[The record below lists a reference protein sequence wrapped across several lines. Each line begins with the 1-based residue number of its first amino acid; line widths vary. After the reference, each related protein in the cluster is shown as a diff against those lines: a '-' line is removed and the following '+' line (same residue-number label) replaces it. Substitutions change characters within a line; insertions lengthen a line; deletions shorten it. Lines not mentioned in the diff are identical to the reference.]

1 MEVENIQHERED
13 VFPLTQKEAERKG
26 ITNRAD
32 VNRNCLFARRL
43 VKLRS
48 EKGLPQ
54 QKLADALDVSKS
66 TISLYETGDTV
77 PDAKNIV
84 RLCNIFGVS
93 CDYLLCQTNYRRPKD
108 ERLTIEEMGYSEK
121 AAQKLNDLDLFR
133 VRDKSTHVVLPFS
146 PKESFNLICE
156 DERFP
161 KMMQLVSDAYQ
172 MKIGSV
178 RWKSEYGDTLDEA
191 SNLEIKGCR
200 MTLYTI
206 GEGSMPLGEV
216 AEVYLQ
222 RASEI
227 FKDIVRDF
235 PTEDLKNG
243 VEYHMFING
252 NVYNPLLK
260 DKYHEREWEHD
271 TRTNEEVQRETEEL
285 RKALYAT
292 EQDE

>member
-1 MEVENIQHERED
+1 MEVPI
-13 VFPLTQKEAERKG
+13 FPVTPKEAEEYG
-26 ITNRAD
+26 IENRAEA
-32 VNRNCLFARRL
+32 NRNCPFARML
-43 VKLRS
+43 ASLRQ
-48 EKGLPQ
+48 EKGLTQ
-54 QKLADALDVSKS
+54 QKLADLLKCSKS

-77 PDAKNIV
+77 PYAKNIV

-121 AAQKLNDLDLFR
+121 ATQKLNDLDLFR

-161 KMMQLVSDAYQ
+161 KMMQLVGDAYQ

-206 GEGSMPLGEV
+206 GEGSMPLSEV

-235 PTEDLKNG
+235 PTEDPETG
-243 VEYHMFING
+243 TEYHMFING

-260 DKYHEREWEHD
+260 DKYHKCEWEHD
-271 TRTNEEVQRETEEL
+271 TRTDEEVQRETEEL

>member
-1 MEVENIQHERED
+1 MEAENIQHERED

-48 EKGLPQ
+48 EKGLTQ

-235 PTEDLKNG
+235 PTEDLKTG

>member
-1 MEVENIQHERED
+1 ME
-13 VFPLTQKEAERKG
+13 A
-26 ITNRAD
+26 
-32 VNRNCLFARRL
+32 NRNCLFARRL
-43 VKLRS
+43 ASLRQ
-48 EKGLPQ
+48 EKGLTQ
-54 QKLADALDVSKS
+54 QKLADLLKCSKS

-84 RLCNIFGVS
+84 RLCDIFGVS
-93 CDYLLCQTNYRRPKD
+93 CDYLLCQTNYRRAKD

-133 VRDKSTHVVLPFS
+133 VRDKATHVALPFS

-156 DERFP
+156 DERFS

-191 SNLEIKGCR
+191 SNLEIGGCR
-200 MTLYTI
+200 AMLFAI
-206 GEGSMPLGEV
+206 GEASAPVGEM

-222 RASEI
+222 RASEL
-227 FKDIVRDF
+227 FKDIVRGF
-235 PTEDLKNG
+235 PTEDPETG
-243 VEYHMFING
+243 EEYHMLVRG
-252 NVYNPLLK
+252 NIYNPILK
-260 DKYHEREWEHD
+260 GEDQSRMWENNGD
-271 TRTNEEVQRETEEL
+271 YSEDEDDDGDYDDED
-285 RKALYAT
+285 

>member
-1 MEVENIQHERED
+1 M
-13 VFPLTQKEAERKG
+13 
-26 ITNRAD
+26 
-32 VNRNCLFARRL
+32 
-43 VKLRS
+43 
-48 EKGLPQ
+48 
-54 QKLADALDVSKS
+54 
-66 TISLYETGDTV
+66 
-77 PDAKNIV
+77 PDAKNRV
-84 RLCNIFGVS
+84 RLCDIFGVS
-93 CDYLLCQTNYRRPKD
+93 CDYLLCQTNYRRAED

-133 VRDKSTHVVLPFS
+133 VRDKATHVALPFS

-156 DERFP
+156 DERFS

-222 RASEI
+222 RASEL

-235 PTEDLKNG
+235 PTEDLKTG

-285 RKALYAT
+285 RKALTQQNRTSEQATRPFSIKQNPKEDTYAKET
-292 EQDE
+292 LQR

>member
-48 EKGLPQ
+48 EKGLTQ

-206 GEGSMPLGEV
+206 GEGSMPLDEV

-235 PTEDLKNG
+235 PTEDLKTG

>member
-48 EKGLPQ
+48 EKGLTQ
-54 QKLADALDVSKS
+54 QKVADALDVSKS

-222 RASEI
+222 RASEL

-235 PTEDLKNG
+235 PTEDPETG
-243 VEYHMFING
+243 AEYHMFING

-271 TRTNEEVQRETEEL
+271 TRTDEEVRREAEDL
-285 RKALYAT
+285 RKALDST

>member
-48 EKGLPQ
+48 EKGLTQ

-235 PTEDLKNG
+235 PTEDLKTG

>member
-48 EKGLPQ
+48 EKGLTQ
-54 QKLADALDVSKS
+54 QKVADALDVSKS

-235 PTEDLKNG
+235 PTEDLKTG

>member
-48 EKGLPQ
+48 EKGLTQ

-84 RLCNIFGVS
+84 RLCNIFGVG

-235 PTEDLKNG
+235 PTEDLKTG

>member
-1 MEVENIQHERED
+1 M
-13 VFPLTQKEAERKG
+13 LK
-26 ITNRAD
+26 
-32 VNRNCLFARRL
+32 C
-43 VKLRS
+43 
-48 EKGLPQ
+48 
-54 QKLADALDVSKS
+54 SKS

-84 RLCNIFGVS
+84 RLCDIFGVS
-93 CDYLLCQTNYRRPKD
+93 CDYLLCQTNYRRAED

-133 VRDKSTHVVLPFS
+133 VRDKATHVALPFS

-156 DERFP
+156 DERFS

-271 TRTNEEVQRETEEL
+271 TRTDEEVRCEAEDL
-285 RKALYAT
+285 RKALDST

>member
-13 VFPLTQKEAERKG
+13 VFPLTQKEAERNG

-48 EKGLPQ
+48 EKGLTQ

>member
-1 MEVENIQHERED
+1 M
-13 VFPLTQKEAERKG
+13 LK
-26 ITNRAD
+26 
-32 VNRNCLFARRL
+32 C
-43 VKLRS
+43 
-48 EKGLPQ
+48 
-54 QKLADALDVSKS
+54 SKS

-84 RLCNIFGVS
+84 RLCDIFGVS
-93 CDYLLCQTNYRRPKD
+93 CDYLLCQTNYRRAED

-133 VRDKSTHVVLPFS
+133 VRDEATHVALPFS

-156 DERFP
+156 DERFS

-178 RWKSEYGDTLDEA
+178 RWKFEYGDTLDEA

-235 PTEDLKNG
+235 PTEDSETG
-243 VEYHMFING
+243 AEYHMFING
-252 NVYNPLLK
+252 NEYNPLLK

-271 TRTNEEVQRETEEL
+271 TRTDEEVQRETEEL